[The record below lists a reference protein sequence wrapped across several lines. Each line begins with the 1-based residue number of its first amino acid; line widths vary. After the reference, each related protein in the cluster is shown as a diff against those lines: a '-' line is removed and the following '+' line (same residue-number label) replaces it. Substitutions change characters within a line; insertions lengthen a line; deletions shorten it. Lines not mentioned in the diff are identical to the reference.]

1 VRQLFEPPRREVTES
16 FITGPRFVR
25 GMLFVFLWIL
35 SACAPTPQPTQVIV
49 NAYSTSAA
57 MPWLEELYACAENT
71 NAVIN
76 ISVNLPDILLRV
88 GEPETITAPV
98 YQIGEEEILIV
109 VNRESAMQSL
119 TLAEAQELFA
129 QGNSSVQVWVY
140 PSGADMQGVF
150 DQLVMQGRSVSSSAR
165 IAVSVQNMSDVLTSD
180 PAAIGILPRQSVT
193 GDMREVFS
201 AGSVPVLA
209 VTKEEP
215 QGVVGELLSCLQ

>member
-1 VRQLFEPPRREVTES
+1 VRQFFEPRRREVTES
-16 FITGPRFVR
+16 LITVSRFVR
-25 GMLFVFLWIL
+25 GLLFVFLWIL
-35 SACAPTPQPTQVIV
+35 SACAPTPQTTQVIV

-57 MPWLEELYACAENT
+57 TPWLEELYACAENT

-76 ISVNLPDILLRV
+76 ISVVSPDIFLRV
-88 GEPETITAPV
+88 GEPETITSPA
-98 YQIGEEEILIV
+98 YQIDEEEILIV
-109 VNRESAMQSL
+109 VNSESAMQNL

-129 QGNSSVQVWVY
+129 QRNSSAQVWVY
-140 PSGADMQGVF
+140 PSDADMQEVF
-150 DQLVMQGRSVSSSAR
+150 DQHVMQGRSVSSSAR
-165 IAVSVQNMSDVLTSD
+165 IAVSVQNMSEVLTSD

-215 QGVVGELLSCLQ
+215 QGVVGELISCLQ